1 MKYFSIEEL
10 CRSETADA
18 KGIDNSPSAVA
29 RENLEALVFNVLDP
43 LREKFGKPIIVNSGY
58 RSTLLNDIVGG
69 ARSSQHTRG
78 EAADITAED
87 ASENFELFEILRTT
101 LPFDQLIWEK
111 GTRTYP
117 AWIHVSFKRE
127 GGNRQ
132 QILKIK

>member
-18 KGIDNSPSAVA
+18 KGIDNRPSAVA

-43 LREKFGKPIIVNSGY
+43 LREVFGKPIIVNSGY
-58 RSTLLNDIVGG
+58 RSTLLNNILGG

-87 ASENFELFEILRTT
+87 VKDNKQLFEIIREN

-111 GTRTYP
+111 GTRT
-117 AWIHVSFKRE
+117 
-127 GGNRQ
+127 
-132 QILKIK
+132 

>member
-1 MKYFSIEEL
+1 MTYFSIEEL
-10 CRSETADA
+10 CRSETAEA
-18 KGIDNSPSAVA
+18 KGIDNSPSAVV
-29 RENLEALVFNVLDP
+29 RGNLEALVSNVLDP
-43 LREKFGKPIIVNSGY
+43 LREAFGKPIIVNSGY
-58 RSTLLNDIVGG
+58 RSTLLNNSVGG
-69 ARSSQHTRG
+69 AKNSQHTRG

-87 ASENFELFEILRTT
+87 VKDNKQLFEIIREN

-127 GGNRQ
+127 GRNRK

>member
-1 MKYFSIEEL
+1 MKYFTIDEL
-10 CRSETADA
+10 CHSDTAQA
-18 KGIDNSPSAVA
+18 KGIDNSPSAVV
-29 RENLEALVFNVLDP
+29 RGNLEALVSNVLDP
-43 LREKFGKPIIVNSGY
+43 LREAFGKPIIVNSGY
-58 RSTLLNDIVGG
+58 RSNLLNKTLKG
-69 ARSSQHTRG
+69 AKNSQHTRG

-87 ASENFELFEILRTT
+87 ASENFELFEMIRTT

-127 GGNRQ
+127 GRNRK

>member
-18 KGIDNSPSAVA
+18 KGIDNCPSAVV
-29 RENLEALVFNVLDP
+29 RGNLEALVSNVLDP
-43 LREKFGKPIIVNSGY
+43 LREAFGKPIIVNSGY
-58 RSTLLNDIVGG
+58 RSTLLNNILGG

-87 ASENFELFEILRTT
+87 VKDNKQLFEIIREN

-117 AWIHVSFKRE
+117 DWIHVSFKRE
-127 GGNRQ
+127 GRNRK

>member
-1 MKYFSIEEL
+1 MKYFTIEEL

-18 KGIDNSPSAVA
+18 KGIDNSPSAVV
-29 RENLEALVFNVLDP
+29 RGNLEALVSNVLDP
-43 LREKFGKPIIVNSGY
+43 LREAFGKPIIVNSGY
-58 RSTLLNDIVGG
+58 RSTLLNNSVGG
-69 ARSSQHTRG
+69 AKNSQHTRG

-87 ASENFELFEILRTT
+87 VKDNKQLFEIIREN

-127 GGNRQ
+127 GRNRK

>member
-10 CRSETADA
+10 CRSETADT
-18 KGIDNSPSAVA
+18 KGIDNSPSAVV
-29 RENLEALVFNVLDP
+29 RGNLEALVSNVLDP
-43 LREKFGKPIIVNSGY
+43 LREAFGKPIIVNSGY
-58 RSTLLNDIVGG
+58 RSTLLNNILGG

-87 ASENFELFEILRTT
+87 VKDNKQLFEIIREN

-117 AWIHVSFKRE
+117 EWIHVSFKRE
-127 GGNRQ
+127 GRNRK